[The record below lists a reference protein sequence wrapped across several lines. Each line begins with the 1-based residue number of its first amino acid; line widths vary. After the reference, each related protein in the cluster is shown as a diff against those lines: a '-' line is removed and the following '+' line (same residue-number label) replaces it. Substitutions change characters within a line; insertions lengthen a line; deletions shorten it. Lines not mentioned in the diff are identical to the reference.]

1 MRRFFLGIVMRLN
14 TKNGLSGPLADFG
27 FGFEVKGILAGTAI
41 ADSSLRS
48 E

>member
-27 FGFEVKGILAGTAI
+27 FGFEVSGGILAT
-41 ADSSLRS
+41 ADSSLCS